1 MPVLQTIFH
10 CVTYS
15 FVAANGARSRAVLL
29 SGTVHLS
36 SVLESLGSIT
46 QAQIVF
52 GRRIPQI
59 EGIVAN
65 E

>member
-1 MPVLQTIFH
+1 
-10 CVTYS
+10 
-15 FVAANGARSRAVLL
+15 
-29 SGTVHLS
+29 VHLS